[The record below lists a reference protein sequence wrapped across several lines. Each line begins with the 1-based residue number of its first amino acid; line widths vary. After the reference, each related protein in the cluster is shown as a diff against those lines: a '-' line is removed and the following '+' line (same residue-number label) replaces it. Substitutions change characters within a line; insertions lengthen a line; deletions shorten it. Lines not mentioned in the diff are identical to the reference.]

1 MEISVPVRVGTSVF
15 HGWTALEYPPA
26 GWTDTF
32 IFSMQHDAGL
42 PPDDYAQALRKLT
55 WQLNKLRKGA
65 SIWVQVDGPGMWYA
79 KEVRRMLRG
88 VNLAIAVT
96 SSGVSHPELES
107 FNLVPYTL
115 RVPSGPPPL
124 AAEWYLGDL
133 SRKQLDCLRV
143 LARLQRGTTREIA
156 AMVGVEFFMA
166 FTRLQELVEKGYV
179 RYITDYVKPVKPKPT
194 LLFAGKEACR
204 SKPDEV
210 KSDPFWQITRKGISI
225 ALRSWGL
232 PPNYYFPERKE
243 FRTPPDGKHRRIAR
257 QWLAWVSKAWSHAEI
272 WTGWSEVY
280 IKRLTATPDALAWG
294 RLDGWETLFWLE
306 VESGHCSREVL
317 RTKLTRRLC
326 QATAYTHSLNV
337 RLVFVLLAMPWVQ
350 EAARPALAGIPDTV
364 AVVTSDWK
372 EFGWLPVVEWGK
384 VRLATEHLYFI

>member
-15 HGWTALEYPPA
+15 HGWTAIEYPPA

-32 IFSMQHDAGL
+32 IFSMQSNAGL
-42 PPDDYAQALRKLT
+42 PPDDYAQLLRKLI
-55 WQLNKLRKGA
+55 WQLNKLRRGA

-79 KEVRRMLRG
+79 KEVRRVLRG
-88 VNLAIAVT
+88 VNLAVAVT
-96 SSGVSHPELES
+96 LSGVSQPELES
-107 FNLVPYTL
+107 FYLMPYTL

-124 AAEWYLGDL
+124 AEDWCLGAL

-143 LARLQRGTTREIA
+143 LARLQKGYTTEIA
-156 AMVGVEFFMA
+156 SLVGVGIDLARKML
-166 FTRLQELVEKGYV
+166 RLLVEKGYAL
-179 RYITDYVKPVKPKPT
+179 YITDFVKPVKPKQMVR
-194 LLFAGKEACR
+194 FGGKEVGR
-204 SKPDEV
+204 SKTDEM
-210 KSDPFWQITRKGISI
+210 KSYPFWQITKKGISI
-225 ALRSWGL
+225 ALRSWGM

-272 WTGWSEVY
+272 WTGWTEVY
-280 IKRLTATPDALAWG
+280 IKRLAATPDALAWG

-317 RTKLTRRLC
+317 QRKLSRRLG
-326 QATAYTHSLNV
+326 QASAYAESLGV

-350 EAARPALAGIPDTV
+350 EAARPVLTGIPDTV
-364 AVVTSDWK
+364 AVVTGDWN
-372 EFGWLPVVEWGK
+372 EFGKLPVVEWGK
-384 VRLATEHLYFI
+384 VRLATELS